1 MGKNEMNVLKTI
13 GDIIDVK
20 VMICCGISELKI
32 CILLCVLGMI
42 GEEPK
47 TVVGSVKV
55 WTPTDNLVEEDSKL
69 VYYNVP

>member
-1 MGKNEMNVLKTI
+1 MVYQNF
-13 GDIIDVK
+13 
-20 VMICCGISELKI
+20 KI

-47 TVVGSVKV
+47 TAVGSVKV